1 MKALMARL
9 WKEEA
14 GQGMT
19 EYALI
24 IGIVAVFLVAALV
37 VFRGKI
43 ADLFSQVQFT
53 SP

>member
-1 MKALMARL
+1 MLTLAKRL
-9 WKEEA
+9 VKEEE

-37 VFRGKI
+37 IFRGKI
-43 ADLFSQVQFT
+43 ADLFNNIQFT
-53 SP
+53 QP